1 MRQDGKTNRKSC
13 GAGHKFYAVSM
24 ALPIDRKNAAVIYF
38 QRSLRRHC
46 EAGKIPEQKV
56 RDGTELR
63 LVFWNAV
70 LPDNGGVFSYKED
83 RKWSTGS

>member
-1 MRQDGKTNRKSC
+1 M
-13 GAGHKFYAVSM
+13 
-24 ALPIDRKNAAVIYF
+24 LYF
-38 QRSLRRHC
+38 SRSLRRHC